1 MPTFLATTTGT
12 LLGGVGTDR
21 FGDEIDT
28 DVVKAESIPA
38 SLIEIGVQRPNRPA
52 DGRTDQVRTYRLRV
66 GPQYDLRKYNRFRD
80 DADGKIYTFDA
91 VTRPV
96 SNIGHRATSVVVR
109 RTT

>member
-21 FGDEIDT
+21 HGDEV
-28 DVVKAESIPA
+28 DVDAVRAEGIPA
-38 SLIEIGVQRPNRPA
+38 SLIEIGVARPNRPVDA
-52 DGRTDQVRTYRLRV
+52 RTDQVRTYRLRV

-80 DADGKIYTFDA
+80 DADGGVYTFDA

-96 SNIGHRATSVVVR
+96 NNVGHRAVSVVVR
-109 RTT
+109 RMT